1 MAFGER
7 ERNFNEAVPGRE
19 GEIETRNEMDAGENI
34 Y

>member
-7 ERNFNEAVPGRE
+7 EGNFNEAVPGRE
-19 GEIETRNEMDAGENI
+19 REIETRNEMDAGENI